1 MDNSLELEK
10 LKQQLVEATET
21 LRAIREGEV
30 DAFVMQTSGG
40 YRVASLAGADSPYR
54 VLVESMKDGALTVS
68 PSGEV
73 LYCNRPF
80 SDKVGV
86 GGPEAVGE
94 PAERWLELE
103 GGLLSLLAA
112 AERGEAVREASLKC
126 EKGYLPTL
134 LTACALPNDDGS
146 KVYCLVVTDLSDRL
160 AAQRLRIEQVLLARQ
175 RAELQAILSCLPFA
189 VLLAEPHEVLSY
201 VNPIAE
207 KLLERHPSLRTQAS
221 DTATRV
227 LHGASIDSE
236 EVTLLASDGREYAF
250 RVQATRLEVVDGAPP
265 RALVVFEDI
274 SAQRHAER
282 ARERQQQ
289 LREAFVGI
297 LGHDLRTPL
306 MAISSAASMLRMS
319 PQPEQVTTVSNAIT
333 RATARMTRLIDDML
347 DLTLSRIGG
356 GIPLK
361 RSATNLERIVRS
373 AIEEITTT
381 RRDANVEV
389 RVTGDV
395 SGVWD
400 ASRLAQVVSNLL
412 SNALENGDA
421 KRPVRVDIDGTSA
434 ERVSLSVLNDGNPI
448 AAELLPAI
456 FDPFRRGDVS
466 IQRRGGGI
474 GLGLYISERIVSAHA
489 GTIGVV
495 SDAQHG
501 TRFTVD
507 LPRSE
512 RASSR

>member
-1 MDNSLELEK
+1 MDDSLELEK

-80 SDKVGV
+80 TDKVGV
-86 GGPEAVGE
+86 SGPAAVGE

-112 AERGEAVREASLKC
+112 AERGEAAREASLKS

-160 AAQRLRIEQVLLARQ
+160 AAQRLRIEQALLARQ

-189 VLLAEPHEVLSY
+189 VVLAEPRDVVSY

-221 DTATRV
+221 DTAIRV
-227 LHGASIDSE
+227 LDGASIDSE
-236 EVTLLASDGREYAF
+236 EVTLLASDGREDAF
-250 RVQATRLEVVDGAPP
+250 RVQATRLQVDGAPQ
-265 RALVVFEDI
+265 RALVVFEDVT
-274 SAQRHAER
+274 AHRHAER

-306 MAISSAASMLRMS
+306 MAITAAAATLRMS
-319 PQPEQVTTVSNAIT
+319 PAPEQVARVSNAIS

-381 RRDANVEV
+381 RTNANVEV
-389 RVTGDV
+389 RVVGDV

-400 ASRLAQVVSNLL
+400 GARLAQVVSNLL
-412 SNALENGDA
+412 SNAFEHGDA
-421 KRPVRVDIDGTSA
+421 NRPVRVDIDGTNT

-448 AAELLPAI
+448 AAELLPSI

-474 GLGLYISERIVSAHA
+474 GLGLYIAERIVSAHG

-495 SDAQHG
+495 SDEQHG

-512 RASSR
+512 HASSR